1 MTDIKVLK
9 SRAAQAQ
16 DVLHLTLEAVASLD
30 LPYGDRVATS
40 VPLVLG
46 SLDLAHTILGLLEHQ
61 ADRSW
66 VAALALQRSQMEY
79 VLRAAYFAKASSGKE
94 LQRFRNKGKMPE
106 RSKKPIHVVNL
117 ADEAAA
123 KLEWDREDLLVS
135 VRGHMRELSSVVHGG
150 REVLAIY
157 TQTDQWGNIDT
168 DWSELAGHV
177 DTIVVYMMLGMAVA
191 MSLSTLDEVQMD
203 KAVRQA
209 YDAAHEYFKTVGNPL
224 GD

>member
-1 MTDIKVLK
+1 MTDINVLK
-9 SRAAQAQ
+9 SLAAHAQ
-16 DVLHLTLEAVASLD
+16 NVLHQTFEAVSSLD

-66 VAALALQRSQMEY
+66 VAALALQRSQIEY
-79 VLRAAYFAKASSGKE
+79 VLRAAYFAKASSEKE
-94 LQRFRNKGKMPE
+94 LQRFRRRGTMPV
-106 RSKKPIHVVNL
+106 RAKKPLYVADL
-117 ADEAAA
+117 ADEAAD
-123 KLEWDREDLLVS
+123 KLGWDKDKLLVS
-135 VRGHMRELSSVVHGG
+135 VKGHMKELSSVVHGG

-168 DWSELAGHV
+168 DWSVLAGHV
-177 DTIVVYMMLGMAVA
+177 DTIVVYVMLGMAVA
-191 MSLSTLDEVQMD
+191 MSLSPLDEVQMD
-203 KAVRQA
+203 KAVRPA
-209 YDAAHEYFKTVGNPL
+209 YDAAHEYFKTIGNPL